1 MAKIRA
7 VSEVEPRAME
17 GEAVGVSM
25 RVLIAPDD
33 GAPNFVMRLFVIE
46 SGGRTPFH
54 AHPWE
59 HEVFVL
65 EGKGVV
71 VTEVG
76 ETPVGPEQAVFVAP
90 GEKHC
95 FRNTGEGDL
104 CFLCLVPTEKNYAS
118 DT

>member
-1 MAKIRA
+1 
-7 VSEVEPRAME
+7 
-17 GEAVGVSM
+17 
-25 RVLIAPDD
+25 
-33 GAPNFVMRLFVIE
+33 
-46 SGGRTPFH
+46 
-54 AHPWE
+54 
-59 HEVFVL
+59 
-65 EGKGVV
+65 VV